1 MGPDSSFGVDFIKM
15 KSNSQIQIDILP
27 IESQIQGR
35 KIEFQDI
42 EYSMSNTGK
51 SVSYFEHRQIDLQ
64 TALNETKNLDWTFL
78 DNGISIIN
86 NKTDD
91 CVFFRRVA
99 LDKWYVDTPI
109 RLPRFMGLFWASYI
123 DENTVESIL
132 RLFFE
137 ESDWFCTTHWHEAP
151 DLFEEVD
158 MEENLEK

>member
-1 MGPDSSFGVDFIKM
+1 MGADSSFGVDFIKM
-15 KSNSQIQIDILP
+15 KHDLSIQELEISPIELP
-27 IESQIQGR
+27 IQDR

-42 EYSMSNTGK
+42 EYSMLNTGK
-51 SVSYFEHRQIDLQ
+51 AINYFEHKQIDLQ

-78 DNGISIIN
+78 DNGVSIIN

-99 LDKWYVDTPI
+99 FDKWYVDTPI
-109 RLPRFMGLFWASYI
+109 RLPRFTGFFWASYI
-123 DENTVESIL
+123 DENTLEAIL

-137 ESDWFCTTHWHEAP
+137 ESDWFCATHWHEAP

-158 MEENLEK
+158 VE

>member
-1 MGPDSSFGVDFIKM
+1 M
-15 KSNSQIQIDILP
+15 KPNFQIQEFNITS
-27 IESQIQGR
+27 IESQTLDK

-42 EYSMSNTGK
+42 EYSMVNTAK

-91 CVFFRRVA
+91 CIFFRRVA
-99 LDKWYVDTPI
+99 LDRWYVDTPI
-109 RLPRFMGLFWASYI
+109 RLPRFAGLFWASYVDQSI
-123 DENTVESIL
+123 VEVIL

-137 ESDWFCTTHWHEAP
+137 ENDWFCATNWHEAP

-158 MEENLEK
+158 TKLRILRK